1 MSLSLIRKNR
11 FVLVLFLVLT
21 GLSYVFIK
29 QKQHENM
36 KLVQRMESVKNT
48 VPPSLYNNI
57 RLLKEKLYSL
67 EFQNSA
73 RTQQLLSLQRQLRE
87 RFFAGNST
95 EDEYL
100 SLPSIYNYLPHLL
113 GHKDALKPLVYHRV
127 SADQKRSTVSLSFG
141 IPTVR
146 RTKQSY
152 LIKTLQSLLDGLS
165 AEEETDVLIIV
176 YVGER
181 NTEYVQEIYESIK
194 KHFLAGLDSGLI
206 EVISPPVNYYPDLEN
221 LPQTF
226 GDPKERVKW
235 RSKQNLDYAFLMMY
249 AQSRSVFYVQM
260 EDDLIATP
268 SYAST
273 IKTFAVQQKS
283 NDWMMIE
290 FSSLGFIG
298 KLFRSGDLSTLV
310 EFFLMF
316 YKEKPNDWLLDHIF
330 WVKVCNPEKPAKH
343 CKKEKAKLRV
353 KFKPSLF
360 QHIGKESSLKGKKQ
374 TLVDKEFKKQ
384 PLFHAHVNPKA
395 LIKTNFEE
403 YQKFTGERGYLG
415 HTYFWALTP
424 TKNSVFR
431 IIFSEPEHIDRFYFK
446 TGNFEHPADKLVN
459 GTVEVISLSTYKEY
473 AEKGVVESHNDKHGI
488 YLDRDYVRVGG
499 FDSKGVAS
507 GLVPKNLEPITELR
521 IRVTENVLKNW
532 VLISEFNIVKEK
544 KVKGKR

>member
-1 MSLSLIRKNR
+1 MSFSLIRKNR
-11 FVLVLFLVLT
+11 FILILILVLT
-21 GLSYVFIK
+21 LLAYVFIK
-29 QKQHENM
+29 QKQNENLQ
-36 KLVQRMESVKNT
+36 LVERIESTKYT
-48 VPPSLYNNI
+48 VPPSLLNNI
-57 RLLKEKLYSL
+57 RKLKEKLYSL
-67 EFQNSA
+67 EFENNA
-73 RTQQLLSLQRQLRE
+73 RTQELLSLRRQLKD
-87 RFFAGNST
+87 RFFMENIT
-95 EDEYL
+95 ESEYL

-113 GHKDALKPLVYHRV
+113 GHKDALKPLVYHRPLV
-127 SADQKRSTVSLSFG
+127 NTERRTVSLSFG

-152 LIKTLQSLLDGLS
+152 LLKTLQSMLDGLS
-165 AEEETDVLIIV
+165 AEERTDVLIII

-181 NTEYVQEIYESIK
+181 NSEYVQEIYASIK
-194 KHFLAGLDSGLI
+194 QRFLTELDSGLI
-206 EVISPPVNYYPDLEN
+206 EVISPPVNYYPDLDN

-226 GDPKERVKW
+226 GDPKDRVKW

-249 AQSRSVFYVQM
+249 AQSRSMFYVQM

-273 IKTFAVQQKS
+273 IKTFAVQQKN
-283 NDWMMIE
+283 NDWLMIE

-330 WVKVCNPEKPAKH
+330 WVKVCHPEKTAKH
-343 CKKEKAKLRV
+343 CKKEKAKLRI

-395 LIKTNFEE
+395 VIKTDFEE
-403 YQKFTGERGYLG
+403 YQKFTAERGYLG
-415 HTYFWALTP
+415 LTYFWALSP
-424 TKNSVFR
+424 LKNSVLR
-431 IIFSEPEHIDRFYFK
+431 VLFSGPERIDRFCFK
-446 TGNFEHPADKLVN
+446 SGNVEHPADKLVN
-459 GTVEVISLSTYKEY
+459 GTVEVIPHSTYKKY
-473 AEKGVVESHNDKHGI
+473 VDNGVAEPLKNKRGV
-488 YLDRDYVRVGG
+488 YLDEDYVRVGS
-499 FDSKGVAS
+499 FDSTGVAS
-507 GLVPKNLEPITELR
+507 GRIPKSVKPISELR

-532 VLISEFNIVKEK
+532 VLISEFNIIKEK
-544 KVKGKR
+544 QR